1 MPVIK
6 HLIGFV
12 LFLTMT
18 VAPSLKAAEFL
29 DIPGEGNLR
38 CFPAATCPDSRGT
51 VISVPSGLVTGDLLG
66 ASPTLGVSLTTSPL
80 FLNFSG
86 GGILGPLGLNPLY
99 DPQSLRDSR
108 IPVSGQ
114 LIALDLTND
123 TSTTLSDVA
132 FYLLIPQTEV
142 TAPFPSQPDGLSFG
156 VWCNTT
162 LDEPR
167 DCANNLAM
175 LATPTGPGTVNPFDL
190 TPAAGPGTTFGD
202 LLRFQKVNLAPGD
215 TARFTFFITDR
226 TGTLDPSTGGSPTGA
241 NASFHLEIVAT
252 AVPEPT
258 TIFLTAAGLLALAV
272 FARRRVGV

>member
-1 MPVIK
+1 MPVVK
-6 HLIGFV
+6 HLIGVF
-12 LFLTMT
+12 LLLTM
-18 VAPSLKAAEFL
+18 ALQPSLNGAEFF

-51 VISVPSGLVTGDLLG
+51 VVSVPSGSVTGDLSGSL
-66 ASPTLGVSLTTSPL
+66 PTLAVSLTTNPL

-86 GGILGPLGLNPLY
+86 GGTPLGPLGLNPEY

-114 LIALDLTND
+114 RIALDLTND
-123 TSTTLSDVA
+123 TGATFSDVA
-132 FYLLIPQTEV
+132 FYLLIPATVITE
-142 TAPFPSQPDGLSFG
+142 PFPSQPDGLSFG

-167 DCANNLAM
+167 DCGNNLAL
-175 LATPTGPGTVNPFDL
+175 LAPPTGPGSVNPFDL

-202 LLRFQKVNLAPGD
+202 LLRFRQVNLAPGD
-215 TARFTFFITDR
+215 TAQFTFFITDR

-252 AVPEPT
+252 AVPEPST
-258 TIFLTAAGLLALAV
+258 VILTVAGLLAIAIR
-272 FARRRVGV
+272 ARRVRR